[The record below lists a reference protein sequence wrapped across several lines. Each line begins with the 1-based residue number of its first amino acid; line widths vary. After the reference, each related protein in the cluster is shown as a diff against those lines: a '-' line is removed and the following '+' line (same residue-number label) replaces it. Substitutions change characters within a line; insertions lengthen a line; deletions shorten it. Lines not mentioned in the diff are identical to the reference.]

1 MSTMCLN
8 NRDYE
13 KLVRDRDALL
23 EAGKQFVRY
32 GTNGKH
38 PSWAN
43 YLQTI
48 AGTKLRNA
56 IAQAEKRKTNL

>member
-13 KLVRDRDALL
+13 KLVRDRDTLL
-23 EAGKQFVRY
+23 EASKQFVRY
-32 GTNGKH
+32 STNGKH
-38 PSWAN
+38 PGWAT

-48 AGTKLRNA
+48 AGTKLHNA
-56 IAQAEKRKTNL
+56 IAQAEKED